1 MLLDLSAEHPEISR
15 EGDEISDQQS
25 SNMLPTVR
33 TQRLSGSNSAAGD
46 PLSIHDVHQRADR
59 RSRHL
64 AAQEDEE
71 RLPLSSMNLHGS
83 ATNSASSWPSE
94 KGGRLEG
101 RRYAHG
107 GPSETVE
114 VPRALPTSSVQMV
127 RALDTPGMQDGME
140 DTINDR
146 PRRIRYEV
154 DGGVRLAGG
163 GVDGHL
169 EDDGEGTESGTS
181 LTLPP
186 PYFSLSRS

>member
-1 MLLDLSAEHPEISR
+1 MHRISCDLIVLLDLSAEHPEISR

-83 ATNSASSWPSE
+83 ATNSASSWPPLDATSTPCAADAVSTSAWATTGSCVDRSGSPSLQTVRCGA
-94 KGGRLEG
+94 KRANSAGVTPSTKRSSSTVWNGSP
-101 RRYAHG
+101 G
-107 GPSETVE
+107 GP
-114 VPRALPTSSVQMV
+114 
-127 RALDTPGMQDGME
+127 
-140 DTINDR
+140 
-146 PRRIRYEV
+146 
-154 DGGVRLAGG
+154 
-163 GVDGHL
+163 
-169 EDDGEGTESGTS
+169 
-181 LTLPP
+181 
-186 PYFSLSRS
+186 